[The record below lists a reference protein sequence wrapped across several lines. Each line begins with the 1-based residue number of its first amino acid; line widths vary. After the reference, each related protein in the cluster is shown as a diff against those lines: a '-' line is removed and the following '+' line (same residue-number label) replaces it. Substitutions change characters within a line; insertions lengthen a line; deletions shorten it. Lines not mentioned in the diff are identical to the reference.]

1 MLSLRSIIMIFLL
14 LAMQPMAMPS
24 LMSANYTRPSTQVS
38 SLANENI
45 VSTVDFVGT
54 AVEMESTGIP
64 SFSLAEFI
72 MSIDYELV
80 KAFAQDF
87 SKKYEAFA
95 EAFTDAMSAIFEFFS
110 MEYNAYKQS
119 INYESINAFAQL
131 LNEKYEAFAEA
142 FTDAMSA
149 IFEFFSMEYNAYKQS
164 INYESTNAFAQVL
177 NEKYEGFAQAF
188 TDAMSAIFEFFS
200 MEYNAYK
207 QSINYESTNAFAQD
221 FNKKYEGFAQAFTD
235 AMSAISAIF
244 ECEAFHHSID
254 DESVMSLAELLNEQY
269 EAYAQAAFTAMYS
282 KLELFIQKLEAYNQE
297 SHVEYQR
304 VYKKLED
311 VASDLLAAAPAWP
324 SLLDPEFIVRDVF
337 DGMQSY
343 TTKDPF
349 VPAPLPPLPSLEDAQ
364 SIAAMEVVLDSS
376 ITFGAIVIALLLV
389 ATVTTIIYASS
400 VIDRELISMEDLSI
414 VLETPCLSMTD

>member
-1 MLSLRSIIMIFLL
+1 MLSLPSIIMIFLL

-45 VSTVDFVGT
+45 VSTVDFFGT
-54 AVEMESTGIP
+54 TVEMESTGIP

-72 MSIDYELV
+72 LSIDYESV

-95 EAFTDAMSAIFEFFS
+95 ETFTDAMSVIFEFFS
-110 MEYNAYKQS
+110 IEYNYNAYKQS
-119 INYESINAFAQL
+119 INYESIKAYAQ
-131 LNEKYEAFAEA
+131 
-142 FTDAMSA
+142 D
-149 IFEFFSMEYNAYKQS
+149 
-164 INYESTNAFAQVL
+164 L
-177 NEKYEGFAQAF
+177 NEKYEGL
-188 TDAMSAIFEFFS
+188 
-200 MEYNAYK
+200 
-207 QSINYESTNAFAQD
+207 
-221 FNKKYEGFAQAFTD
+221 
-235 AMSAISAIF
+235 
-244 ECEAFHHSID
+244 
-254 DESVMSLAELLNEQY
+254 SLAELLNEQY
-269 EAYAQAAFTAMYS
+269 KAYAQAAFTAMHS
-282 KLELFIQKLEAYNQE
+282 KIELFIQKLEAYNQE

-304 VYKKLED
+304 VYKKLEY

-324 SLLDPEFIVRDVF
+324 SILDPEFIVRDVF
-337 DGMQSY
+337 DGMESY

-349 VPAPLPPLPSLEDAQ
+349 VPAPLPPLLSLEDAQ

-376 ITFGAIVIALLLV
+376 TTFGSIAIALLLV

-414 VLETPCLSMTD
+414 VLETPCLSMTDLRKKMTPSVILCSADAYARYQASCDKSKDPSIVDLCNLFANISFLKDTTDPSKNE